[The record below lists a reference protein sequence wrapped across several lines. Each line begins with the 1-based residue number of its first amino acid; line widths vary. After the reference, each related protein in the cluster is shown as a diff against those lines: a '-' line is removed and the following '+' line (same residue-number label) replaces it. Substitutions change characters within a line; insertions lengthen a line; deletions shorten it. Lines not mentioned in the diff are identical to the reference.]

1 MSDYRLFDSLQ
12 DVVLVLN
19 GECSVLYGNQA
30 ASNLLGVS
38 AKRLAAGK
46 FISQFLEFETNV
58 LASMT
63 AVHVGEPTQLTEL
76 GFTVVSGGRGWGQ
89 ITVQRQPDFFSIALE
104 LRWIVYMRDVTLE
117 KNLHEKYK
125 LELDQKESVI
135 TDLKQARAKLEDYS
149 KNLESMVEIRT
160 SELNKTNILLRTI
173 LDSLGQGILV
183 FNESGDCLP
192 IFSKVC
198 EKFFGQTP
206 EGQQIESLLQ
216 LDGEDSQAFKHWRQA
231 VFSEMLEFDDLVPLA
246 PSVLKNER
254 EVTRGIERQIS
265 LGYNSMRNEIG
276 AIQGVV
282 LVATDRTSEVQALR
296 EAAHERSVVRRIVRV
311 GRNRDAFLHFVRDAK
326 MLLVQFKSWRFQRS
340 SVHAQREEVLRHLHT
355 LKGGASSFA
364 FTELAQQAHEL
375 ESRLKDFAIGD
386 WDQVEAIIHAEAQTM
401 RGSLDTDLQALAE
414 LLGPMDEARME
425 VLEIP
430 MRTLKKWTMEF
441 SRAKN
446 LNQLHKDI
454 RAFVTECVEKPLEPM
469 VRAYDV
475 GLVELAEEL
484 GKKFSSLKIEGGDI
498 KIVDEPLRPLFAS
511 LIHAF
516 RNSLDHGIEAP
527 QERARL
533 KKPLEGQITIRF
545 SLEKEINS
553 AKLAG
558 MRQATV
564 QSFAHEMRGGQYL
577 KIEISDDG
585 SGIAVEKL
593 RSKLIQLGLEK
604 EAFASDFDV
613 CQMIFRSE
621 LSTSE
626 AVTDISGRGIG
637 MNAVFAEVQ
646 QLHGQISVISVPGAG
661 TTLKI
666 VVRLAPHSIMAA
678 LAA

>member
-1 MSDYRLFDSLQ
+1 MSDYRVFDSLQ
-12 DVVLVLN
+12 DVVFVLN

-38 AKRLAAGK
+38 TRRLASGK
-46 FISQFLEFETNV
+46 LISQFLEFETNV
-58 LASMT
+58 LTSMT
-63 AVHVGEPTQLTEL
+63 AVVVGEPTQLTEL
-76 GFTVVSGGRGWGQ
+76 GFTVVAGGGGWGQ
-89 ITVQRQPDFFSIALE
+89 ITVQRQPEFFTQE
-104 LRWIVYMRDVTLE
+104 REPRWIVYLRDVTLE

-125 LELDQKESVI
+125 LELEQKESVI

-149 KNLESMVEIRT
+149 KNLEAMVANRT
-160 SELNKTNILLRTI
+160 AELNKTNILLKTI

-183 FNESGDCLP
+183 FNEQGDCLP

-206 EGQQIESLLQ
+206 EDHQIESLLQ
-216 LDGEDSQAFKHWRQA
+216 LEGEDLQAFKHWRQA
-231 VFSEMLEFDDLVPLA
+231 VFSEMLEFEDLVPLA
-246 PSVLKNER
+246 PSVLKNAR

-265 LGYNSMRNEIG
+265 LGYNSMRNEAG

-364 FTELAQQAHEL
+364 FSEIAQQAHDL

-386 WDQVEAIIHAEAQTM
+386 WDQVEAIVHAEAQTM
-401 RGSLDTDLQALAE
+401 RGLLDTDMQALAE
-414 LLGPMDEARME
+414 LLGPMDEARLE
-425 VLEIP
+425 VFEIP

-469 VRAYDV
+469 VRAYDA

-484 GKKFSSLKIEGGDI
+484 GKKFKSLKVEGGDI

-527 QERARL
+527 EERLRL
-533 KKPLEGQITIRF
+533 KKTVDGQITIRF
-545 SLEKEINS
+545 SLEKEIEA
-553 AKLAG
+553 AKPVG
-558 MRQATV
+558 KRQASV
-564 QSFAHEMRGGQYL
+564 HNFAHEMRGGRYL

-585 SGIAVEKL
+585 NGIAIGKL

-604 EAFASDFDV
+604 EAAASDFEV
-613 CQMIFRSE
+613 CQMIFRPE

-626 AVTDISGRGIG
+626 SVTDISGRGIG
-637 MNAVFAEVQ
+637 MNAIFAEVQ
-646 QLHGQISVISVPGAG
+646 QLRGQISVSSVPGLG

-666 VVRLAPHSIMAA
+666 VVPLAPHPIMAA